1 MNFRA
6 YIGRTIAVAA
16 FAFVG
21 MMSIAAAQSV
31 PVVDDPLIQRGDAVV
46 TGFSGVIALKP
57 KPNAKLEDY
66 LIIDTQA
73 PALQVFDLSQ
83 MFGGDNARLVD
94 APRLHAVPA
103 GQIGQVFGVALD
115 DGRPADG
122 VDDGRDPVPN
132 IYATAT
138 SAYGLQLVE
147 TKQVGKGKVRER
159 AKLGSPD
166 VNWMDGQFGVGGGPG
181 SIWRIDG
188 RTGEASLFADVTFD
202 GVANSAPALGAITF
216 DPVSRR
222 LYVSD
227 LQTGMIHAFD
237 LTGAEVDRYDHGVQ
251 GRPAE
256 GLTEVAFDPASRVEI
271 TSPAF
276 NAEDPKTWGFAPRE
290 RKVWGLAVHNRRLF
304 YSVDDG
310 PTIWSIGLRQN
321 GEFAKDARAEIDVRT
336 KSGDAIS
343 ALAFSRGGTIYLSQ
357 RGATVPTYDYQVMA
371 TPQTAQTLRYKRET
385 LPNGDVVWRVLA
397 EEYAIGQSGE
407 HRSSNG
413 GVALGYG
420 YDANGF
426 IRHDVCEGT
435 VWTTG
440 EILRQ
445 TAQPDPLLT
454 AGGETVVQG
463 LQGTPTGAVMPN
475 NAPPMQSFYIDY
487 DRQFL
492 DPGFR
497 GHMGQVA
504 IWGCDG
510 RPRVSAAPAP
520 APRPHG
526 PHIKIAKKCSSA
538 GFGNRMHCRVTL
550 FNAGDE
556 APVWPVGF
564 SDEAD
569 IRHGPANASRIRI
582 VSATPSHPGWKCSA
596 VPTSEFGCE
605 IDGELLRPGRR
616 RFVDVV
622 MDVSGIASTPGFRVR
637 NCAFLDDESDFACT
651 SGGED
656 LIVQKTG
663 DRLCE
668 AGQFC
673 TFDLSVTNFGRRTFD
688 GRLFLAD
695 NISLPGV
702 PALDVAFISPPIPG
716 CDPATLPFQ
725 CNVPMTLGPGR
736 SRTFVVTVEI
746 PRNAVRPGRTVQGRN
761 CFFASDP
768 GLIPDG
774 GRRRVSFLKATLKT
788 LNPNSPSAG
797 PGFECFK
804 FTVQAPGMGTIPP
817 RCDVPVARLRVT
829 PTPASFNAANQK
841 IKVEVAF
848 TNTGNNKFEAIEDW
862 KVAAPQLKNL
872 TCASQRHG
880 LDPRTFALCKGEY
893 TTKATDFGKPIELTA
908 TATGDSACGK
918 IAAVRASGTVAFTGA
933 PVLVLAATPSPA
945 TYKAAN
951 EKIAYTYIVKN
962 TGSFPIPLFSL
973 NGGKATDVKCA
984 AGGPVL
990 SFSACASS
998 NSTCAKLAA
1007 GASLTC
1013 TGSYTTKASDVGK
1026 DIVTTAR
1033 AEGGTTMGAIGQLNP
1048 KPDLVAAPVKL
1059 LVKYAGPPVAPPLG
1073 TLGNPAMTLA
1083 VTPSPATFSTSNQKI
1098 TYNYTLNNTGTVPF
1112 TFYGFK
1118 DTVATDVKCSG
1129 PAVQAKLCA
1138 QAVAG
1143 SGFCGSLA
1151 VGAST
1156 TCTGSYTTKPG
1167 DIGKDLASKV
1177 SFTGKIDAD
1186 PNSVDVSGETDAVVK
1201 YTASPS
1207 AQPKLEIT
1215 KYTPKSATFAAAN
1228 EKIAYH
1234 YIISNIGDA
1243 ALTSFTL
1250 TDNRVTGLKCQPKS
1264 AGPQGGPMAPGQ
1276 ALSCSGT
1283 YTTTAADVGKDIA
1296 STATVTATVDTSL
1309 LQSIQNIFASPASS
1323 LTATANAVVKFNTN
1337 PGATAANSTL
1347 GIAATVSPS
1356 SYLGPNE
1363 KLTYS
1368 YKVTNNGSVPLT
1380 SFTLAATKATG
1391 IKCSPGNGPKGG
1403 PLAPGAIATC
1413 TGSYTTQPV
1422 DVGAKVVA
1430 SKVSVTATSAAGAV
1444 PPSRTAT
1451 IDVAFKGSMAF
1462 TLAVTP
1468 VPATFSAAGQ
1478 KITYSYTLKNT
1489 GNVPVTGLS
1498 LSESKPV
1505 AFDCPGPRGAN
1516 GKGQSPDIA
1525 VGATLVCKRVYT
1537 TVAADL
1543 GKDIASTMTATG
1555 AFDIGNGTWRS
1566 GEQKKASAVVKFAA
1580 PVARPVATKPPEL
1593 KVLHFAGALD
1603 ATGKKQITFAGAKQ
1617 RIDVLIQ
1624 VFNHGG
1630 PATNLTVTGSKITDI
1645 KCTKPDAGAPFI
1657 GPTVGPVAAGTV
1669 TSCLAHYTT
1678 TAADVGKDFDLEAQ
1692 VVATTPSGPVMG
1704 TPKKITVK
1712 FAGKPELKLSVRAEP
1727 DDYRAANK
1735 AITYTYTLDNI
1746 GPVPA
1751 TSFAITDNKVTGIK
1765 CAPANTGA
1773 KGGPLAPGASVTCTG
1788 TYTTKPGDIPKSIIN
1803 VASVTGVTAAGKLP
1817 PQTPANARVKF
1828 SGKPNLVAH
1837 TYQAKPGTFSAANQK
1852 IIYSY
1857 FIFNYG
1863 ELPVASFSIA
1873 DSKVKDIKCAPA
1885 NSGASGGPIGITNGM
1900 AQCTGIYT
1908 TTAADVGKDIES
1920 EMTVS
1925 GTSVLGPIKPTPQQ
1939 VKQATVTYKA
1949 PAEKPEMMAYYYVAS
1964 QQTFSAAGEVITYT
1978 YDVANFGNVPITSF
1992 KLTDSKGNDIKC
2004 KPANTT
2010 NGGGLIGIRKLAHCF
2025 GTYTTTAADVG
2036 KDLESEMN
2044 TTGMTAA
2051 GPVPS
2056 KPHAS
2061 KKVVVKFV
2069 APAVPPVA
2077 AKPPDLIIIDVLVEN
2092 TDTSV
2097 VDPRAFSAAKQLID
2111 FQFDVYNLGGHKFTS
2126 VTVTSNKITGINC
2139 TNSTKA
2145 NLAGPTVTPLGGVAF
2160 DKNVARCLGKYT
2172 TTAADVGE
2180 DLKIEVT
2187 PTAMTAAGPVPPKD
2201 GASKIRVHYFGNPE
2215 LIAHSY
2221 TPRPATFSKA
2231 NEKIEF
2237 SYNIFNYG
2245 AVPVKTFTITDSKVK
2260 NIKCPPKN
2268 AGPSGGPI
2276 AITNGDVICTGI
2288 YTTTAADVGKD
2299 IESEMT
2305 VSGTSVYGPIEAT
2318 PRHVKKATVTYK
2330 ASPAAVAQNFEMM
2343 QVKAVPST
2351 FSAAGEKIDYVM
2363 IVKGNGAVPA
2373 TATFMVT
2380 GKKISDIKCAPAYTS
2395 PVGRGPF
2402 TVVSDC
2408 KGSYTTTA
2416 ADVGKDIES
2425 RAEVASITA
2434 AGMSPPTAAAAKT
2447 AVVKFAGKAAFD
2459 LHHECFPKV
2468 YASPGQV
2475 IGCEFVIRNTGTVP
2489 IQSCRITGSR
2499 LNAVCPTGMI
2509 PPGGSVLV
2517 KGSYTSTL
2525 ADVGKNIVI
2534 DYKIE
2539 GLQQ

>member
-1 MNFRA
+1 MMSV
-6 YIGRTIAVAA
+6 AVAQT
-16 FAFVG
+16 VP
-21 MMSIAAAQSV
+21 AA
-31 PVVDDPLIQRGDAVV
+31 DEPLIQRGDAVV
-46 TGFSGVIALKP
+46 TGFSGVVALKP

-73 PALQVFDLSQ
+73 PALQFFDLSQ

-103 GQIGQVFGVALD
+103 GQIGQVFGVTLD

-159 AKLGSPD
+159 AKIGSPD
-166 VNWMDGQFGVGGGPG
+166 VSWMDGQFGVGGGPG

-216 DPVSRR
+216 DPTSRR

-276 NAEDPKTWGFAPRE
+276 NAEDLKTWGFAPRE
-290 RKVWGLAVHNRRLF
+290 RKVWGLAVHGRRLF

-310 PTIWSIGLRQN
+310 PTIWSIGLRPN

-336 KSGDAIS
+336 KSGNAIS

-385 LPNGDVVWRVLA
+385 LPNGDIVWRVLA

-445 TAQPDPLLT
+445 TAKPDPLLT

-475 NAPPMQSFYIDY
+475 NAPPLQSFYIDY

-596 VPTSEFGCE
+596 VPTSEFGCK

-616 RFVDVV
+616 RYVDVV

-637 NCAFLDDESDFACT
+637 NCAFLGDESDFACT

-656 LIVQKTG
+656 LVVQKTG
-663 DRLCE
+663 DQLCE
-668 AGQFC
+668 AGQLC
-673 TFDLSVTNFGRRTFD
+673 TFDLSVTNVGRRTFD

-725 CNVPMTLGPGR
+725 CNAPMTLGPGR

-788 LNPNSPSAG
+788 LNPNGPSAG
-797 PGFECFK
+797 PGFACFK
-804 FTVQAPGMGTIPP
+804 FTVQAPGIATIPP

-841 IKVEVAF
+841 IKVELAF

-872 TCASQRHG
+872 TCASQRRG

-908 TATGDSACGK
+908 TAIGDSACGK
-918 IAAVRASGTVAFTGA
+918 IAAVKASGTVAFTGA

-951 EKIAYTYIVKN
+951 EKISYTYIVKN

-1026 DIVTTAR
+1026 DIVTIAR
-1033 AEGGTTMGAIGQLNP
+1033 AEGGTTIGAIGQLNP

-1073 TLGNPAMTLA
+1073 ILGNPAMTLA
-1083 VTPSPATFSTSNQKI
+1083 VTPSPATFSKSNQKI
-1098 TYNYTLNNTGTVPF
+1098 TYNYTLKNTGTVPF

-1138 QAVAG
+1138 QIVAG

-1186 PNSVDVSGETDAVVK
+1186 PNSVDFSGETDAVVK
-1201 YTASPS
+1201 FTASPS

-1243 ALTSFTL
+1243 ALISFTL
-1250 TDNRVTGLKCQPKS
+1250 TDNRVTSLKCQPKS

-1296 STATVTATVDTSL
+1296 STANVTATVDTSV
-1309 LQSIQNIFASPASS
+1309 LQSIQNIFVSPASPGAGS
-1323 LTATANAVVKFNTN
+1323 VTATANAVVKFKTN

-1356 SYLGPNE
+1356 SYLGSNE

-1368 YKVTNNGSVPLT
+1368 FKVTNNGSVPLT
-1380 SFTLAATKATG
+1380 SFTLVATKATG
-1391 IKCSPGNGPKGG
+1391 IKCSPSNGPKGG

-1413 TGSYTTQPV
+1413 TGSYKTQPV
-1422 DVGAKVVA
+1422 DVGAKAVA
-1430 SKVSVTATSAAGAV
+1430 AKVSVTATSAAGAV

-1451 IDVAFKGSMAF
+1451 IEAAFKGSMGF
-1462 TLAVTP
+1462 TLAVIP

-1498 LSESKPV
+1498 LSESKPA

-1657 GPTVGPVAAGTV
+1657 GPTVGPVAAGAV

-1692 VVATTPSGPVMG
+1692 VVATTPSGPVTG

-1727 DDYRAANK
+1727 DDYRAAK
-1735 AITYTYTLDNI
+1735 TAITYTYTLDNI

-1773 KGGPLAPGASVTCTG
+1773 KGGPLAPGASVTCIG
-1788 TYTTKPGDIPKSIIN
+1788 TYTTKPGDIPNSIIN
-1803 VASVTGVTAAGKLP
+1803 VASVTGATAAGKMP
-1817 PQTPANARVKF
+1817 PQKPANAQVTF
-1828 SGKPNLVAH
+1828 SGKPRLVVH
-1837 TYQAKPGTFSAANQK
+1837 TYQAKPRIFSAANQK
-1852 IIYSY
+1852 ITYTY
-1857 FIFNYG
+1857 FVFNYG
-1863 ELPVASFSIA
+1863 QLPVASFTIA

-1900 AQCTGIYT
+1900 VEC
-1908 TTAADVGKDIES
+1908 V
-1920 EMTVS
+1920 
-1925 GTSVLGPIKPTPQQ
+1925 
-1939 VKQATVTYKA
+1939 
-1949 PAEKPEMMAYYYVAS
+1949 
-1964 QQTFSAAGEVITYT
+1964 
-1978 YDVANFGNVPITSF
+1978 
-1992 KLTDSKGNDIKC
+1992 
-2004 KPANTT
+2004 
-2010 NGGGLIGIRKLAHCF
+2010 

-2036 KDLESEMN
+2036 KPIVSHMTVTGTSALGPIPAKSEHEKEN
-2044 TTGMTAA
+2044 TVAY
-2051 GPVPS
+2051 
-2056 KPHAS
+2056 K
-2061 KKVVVKFV
+2061 
-2069 APAVPPVA
+2069 APAVPP
-2077 AKPPDLIIIDVLVEN
+2077 
-2092 TDTSV
+2092 
-2097 VDPRAFSAAKQLID
+2097 R
-2111 FQFDVYNLGGHKFTS
+2111 
-2126 VTVTSNKITGINC
+2126 
-2139 TNSTKA
+2139 
-2145 NLAGPTVTPLGGVAF
+2145 
-2160 DKNVARCLGKYT
+2160 
-2172 TTAADVGE
+2172 
-2180 DLKIEVT
+2180 LKIFQYVT
-2187 PTAMTAAGPVPPKD
+2187 DVQGFAGANQRIQYQYGIRNMGTVPLK
-2201 GASKIRVHYFGNPE
+2201 
-2215 LIAHSY
+2215 SY
-2221 TPRPATFSKA
+2221 
-2231 NEKIEF
+2231 
-2237 SYNIFNYG
+2237 
-2245 AVPVKTFTITDSKVK
+2245 VVTDSKASLT
-2260 NIKCPPKN
+2260 C
-2268 AGPSGGPI
+2268 GPAKTSGGGGPL
-2276 AITNGDVICTGI
+2276 AVKADVYCRGV
-2288 YTTTAADVGKD
+2288 YMTTAADVGKD
-2299 IESEMT
+2299 IVSEATVVGKTAAGT
-2305 VSGTSVYGPIEAT
+2305 VSPAVSAK
-2318 PRHVKKATVTYK
+2318 RTVAFT
-2330 ASPAAVAQNFEMM
+2330 APPAPVAQNFEMM

-2363 IVKGNGAVPA
+2363 IVKGNGVVPA

-2380 GKKISDIKCAPAYTS
+2380 GKKISDIKCAPAYTG

-2425 RAEVASITA
+2425 RAEVTSITA
-2434 AGMSPPTAAAAKT
+2434 AGMSPPKAAAAKT